1 MEGESDILA
10 EEVEKAIKKLRN
22 NKSPGHDNITAEILK
37 EGGEPLNKEIHRLCN
52 QAWEQGHA
60 PEEWKKSIL
69 ITIHKKGSALDC
81 ENFRTISLISHMGKI
96 LMTILAERLR
106 NHLEEYISDEQ
117 AGFRK
122 NRSTIQEILMLKLI
136 AEKARRKN
144 KKVYNCFVDFKK
156 AFDSVDQEISW
167 ATLQSYGVDEKLV
180 ELLRDINGTSQAA
193 VRMDGELGKWFRTN
207 RGTRQGDP
215 ISPTVFI
222 ADLERAMDMIR
233 ERDSGI
239 AIHGIRINNLR
250 FADDVDLLEKDRK
263 ELGTRW
269 NY

>member
-1 MEGESDILA
+1 
-10 EEVEKAIKKLRN
+10 
-22 NKSPGHDNITAEILK
+22 
-37 EGGEPLNKEIHRLCN
+37 
-52 QAWEQGHA
+52 
-60 PEEWKKSIL
+60 
-69 ITIHKKGSALDC
+69 
-81 ENFRTISLISHMGKI
+81 
-96 LMTILAERLR
+96 
-106 NHLEEYISDEQ
+106 
-117 AGFRK
+117 
-122 NRSTIQEILMLKLI
+122 MLKLI
-136 AEKARRKN
+136 AEKARRPN

-193 VRMDGELGKWFRTN
+193 VRMDGELGQWFRTN

-222 ADLERAMDMIR
+222 ADLGRPMDKIR

-250 FADDVDLLEKDRK
+250 FADDVDLLAEDKK
-263 ELGTRW
+263 ELGHSLEILNAQAKKFGLAINIKKTKTVIFGVKTSDPIVKVEGIQIENVESFTYLGSNFTFDLDGETEVKTRLARAYTALKSMDKIW
-269 NY
+269 KSSTIKLTTKMRSSTPRSSAQRFTAARHGCTRPR